1 MKNFKTLLLS
11 ASTLLLLAACGTD
24 TAEEDTAVTE
34 DTTEEVAEQ
43 PISADDI
50 DTFTV
55 EELSEYDGKDGNEAY
70 VAINDV
76 VYDVTE
82 ANGWVDGVHEGG
94 IEAGNAYDNEV
105 IEGAPHGDSVLDGL
119 PVVGTIE

>member
-1 MKNFKTLLLS
+1 MNKFKTLLLS

-24 TAEEDTAVTE
+24 TAEEGTVT
-34 DTTEEVAEQ
+34 DDQTEEAVEQ

-50 DTFTV
+50 ETFTV

-76 VYDVTE
+76 VYNVTD

-94 IEAGNAYDNEV
+94 IEAGNAYGNDV

-119 PVVGTIE
+119 PVVGTME